1 MQHRAFGGCAVS
13 KIPDPISYAATWS
26 DEQLQ
31 KQRAHLQNGGAC
43 PLASS
48 VVSLA
53 VPSRVGDWTDSYLRL
68 WQDDAK
74 LALTYF
80 LFALRTPTA
89 PPRVAS
95 RAGLTIVDHAPGAR
109 PRH

>member
-89 PPRVAS
+89 
-95 RAGLTIVDHAPGAR
+95 VDHAPGAR
-109 PRH
+109 PHTDGRES